1 MFGLGGI
8 ILYSNSF
15 WDLNVALEHEIVV
28 FVTIMSV
35 IDNCSSLL
43 PLPVDVYIM
52 SRSIQEC
59 LSESCQVVV
68 FVGVNAGHW

>member
-15 WDLNVALEHEIVV
+15 WDLNVALEHEIVI

-35 IDNCSSLL
+35 IDNCSIL

-52 SRSIQEC
+52 SCRVQEC